1 MEPQSLELHSVKNG
15 FGRRRFDNAGRR
27 SLRLYQ
33 KAFANERIRIVHN
46 GSDHRVFRKIVSSE
60 SAVGSN
66 RFLRALGSSVPE
78 TGDRSNIG
86 ACPNLSA
93 LELATG
99 LEQGAL
105 GNSRFTTC
113 RPACPASR
121 LAIHFLVQ
129 PRRPR
134 CAGLPRLSLGTSQEP
149 QRLLRDRK
157 RVES

>member
-1 MEPQSLELHSVKNG
+1 MSQRSQGFFWCQNTGNLSEKAPAHLLPFGNLPVIKPQSLELHSVKNG

-93 LELATG
+93 L
-99 LEQGAL
+99 
-105 GNSRFTTC
+105 
-113 RPACPASR
+113 
-121 LAIHFLVQ
+121 
-129 PRRPR
+129 
-134 CAGLPRLSLGTSQEP
+134 
-149 QRLLRDRK
+149 
-157 RVES
+157 